1 VGGMSGRLS
10 STGDSLGPPGRQ
22 CRIAGRGARVEETWR
37 KEDAMVRSGTP
48 EGADGQQSLG
58 DLVALAAKDISQLVR
73 YEVSLAKSEL
83 RMDLRRVG
91 VTAGLAA
98 FAAVVVALI
107 AFVLCFA
114 YAYGLEA
121 AGVPGGLWGAFL
133 FVALTLL
140 VLFLAACGIAYLVVK
155 RVTGMRLTRKSMQ
168 GNLEM
173 LRRSEMSPDGAA
185 PAVTNPAEAKN
196 TESIHAAATAQTPAR
211 KLRG

>member
-1 VGGMSGRLS
+1 
-10 STGDSLGPPGRQ
+10 
-22 CRIAGRGARVEETWR
+22 
-37 KEDAMVRSGTP
+37 MVRSGTP
-48 EGADGQQSLG
+48 DGADGQQSLG

-73 YEVSLAKSEL
+73 YEISLAKSEL
-83 RMDLRRVG
+83 RMDVRRVG
-91 VTAGLAA
+91 VTAGLTA

-140 VLFLAACGIAYLVVK
+140 VLFLIACGVAYLVVK
-155 RVTGMRLTRKSMQ
+155 RVTGMRLTRQSMQ

-173 LRRSEMSPDGAA
+173 LRRNEASPDGAGA
-185 PAVTNPAEAKN
+185 VVKNPAVV
-196 TESIHAAATAQTPAR
+196 ESPATAKTAESVGTRATAEIPAGQLAGVNQDGHAVR
-211 KLRG
+211 IRHPDERAVDAPFG